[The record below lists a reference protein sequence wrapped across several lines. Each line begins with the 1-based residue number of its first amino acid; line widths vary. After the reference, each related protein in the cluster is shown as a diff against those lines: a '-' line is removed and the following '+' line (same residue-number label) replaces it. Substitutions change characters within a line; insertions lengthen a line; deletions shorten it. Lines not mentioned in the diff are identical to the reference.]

1 MFYDK
6 RNVHFHPL
14 RASQTN
20 RLKCILGTEL
30 FEEKKNI
37 DVLYYTLTYTDDIVL
52 VSAII

>member
-6 RNVHFHPL
+6 PNVHFHPL

-30 FEEKKNI
+30 FEKKI

-52 VSAII
+52 VSATI

>member
-30 FEEKKNI
+30 FEEKKI
-37 DVLYYTLTYTDDIVL
+37 
-52 VSAII
+52 